1 MLLVYQLVSSLQQ
14 PGDVGRLYSG
24 HHWIRR
30 QVQEPAQTYRD
41 SKRQSL
47 TLKSVLLTMTLPIS
61 QMRKSRY
68 REARRPMLTNLVRDQ
83 MGFHTKYA
91 WLQSPHLVGT
101 DKWTQRATPL
111 PLR

>member
-1 MLLVYQLVSSLQQ
+1 
-14 PGDVGRLYSG
+14 
-24 HHWIRR
+24 
-30 QVQEPAQTYRD
+30 
-41 SKRQSL
+41 
-47 TLKSVLLTMTLPIS
+47 
-61 QMRKSRY
+61 
-68 REARRPMLTNLVRDQ
+68 MLTNLVRDQ